1 MSLNH
6 IIKDTVPDDEKLD
19 VKFGIVEADNME
31 IADATLEN
39 LTVSNNLFGHN
50 IYAQNNL
57 VASIGATV
65 NYNLIV
71 GDNILCSGSID
82 ANGAEPAGHI
92 TCNNSSKSKVALFK
106 SKPYLNSNT
115 IGPQSQLQ
123 ADEIV
128 NGMLIFDDVGKTVF
142 AYKTPY
148 KGDFDDY
155 LGLSGTDEYCFRFD
169 MTIFANMS
177 TGGTY
182 TLECDAVSGVSINY
196 AGTYVKALPH
206 TTGAESTFTFV
217 CCRQSDGTY
226 IIYG

>member
-6 IIKDTVPDDEKLD
+6 ILLDTVPDDEKLN
-19 VKFGIVEADNME
+19 VKFGTVEADDMN
-31 IADATLEN
+31 IVNATFTD

-65 NYNLIV
+65 NNNLIV

-82 ANGAEPAGHI
+82 ANGAEPAGHLS
-92 TCNNSSKSKVALFK
+92 CNNSSKQKTSLFK

-123 ADEIV
+123 ADETV
-128 NGMLIFDDVGKTVF
+128 DGMLIFDDLAKTVF
-142 AYKTPY
+142 AYKLPY

-155 LGLSGTDEYCFRFD
+155 LGLSGTDEYAFRFD
-169 MTIFANMS
+169 MTIFSGMS

-182 TLECDAVSGVSINY
+182 TLEVDAVSGVSINY
-196 AGTYVKALPH
+196 VGTYTKALPH
-206 TTGAESTFTFV
+206 TTGSESTFTFICV
-217 CCRQSDGTY
+217 RQSDGTY
-226 IIYG
+226 IVYG

>member
-6 IIKDTVPDDEKLD
+6 IILDAVPDDEKLD
-19 VKFGIVEADNME
+19 VKFGIVEADTMDISSATFTTLNTTDLNVSGE
-31 IADATLEN
+31 IVQTGTGTAILKDVQVQN
-39 LTVSNNLFGHN
+39 LVSTVSAN
-50 IYAQNNL
+50 IGNSL
-57 VASIGATV
+57 VVNSFIRSTTGCVQAKAS
-65 NYNLIV
+65 
-71 GDNILCSGSID
+71 
-82 ANGAEPAGHI
+82 
-92 TCNNSSKSKVALFK
+92 LFK

-128 NGMLIFDDVGKTVF
+128 NGMLIFDDLAKTTF

-155 LGLSGTDEYCFRFD
+155 LGLSGTQEYCFRFD
-169 MTIFANMS
+169 MTIFANLS

-196 AGTYVKALPH
+196 AGTYTKALPH

>member
-19 VKFGIVEADNME
+19 VKFGIVEADDME
-31 IADATLEN
+31 IANATFQN
-39 LTVSNNLFGHN
+39 LTINGQLTQNLPGTA
-50 IYAQNNL
+50 IMTDILANNL
-57 VASIGATV
+57 VTNVSVVVGQGLQVQNVIRSV
-65 NYNLIV
+65 NGV
-71 GDNILCSGSID
+71 VE
-82 ANGAEPAGHI
+82 AKAH
-92 TCNNSSKSKVALFK
+92 LFK

-123 ADEIV
+123 ADELV
-128 NGMLIFDDVGKTVF
+128 NGMLIFDDVGKTTF

-148 KGDFDDY
+148 NGDLDTY
-155 LGLSGTDEYCFRFD
+155 LGLSGTQEYCFRFD
-169 MTIFANMS
+169 MTVFATMS

-182 TLECDAVSGVSINY
+182 TLESDVGSGVSINY
-196 AGTYVKALPH
+196 VGTNVKTLPH
-206 TTGAESTFTFV
+206 TIGAESTFTFV